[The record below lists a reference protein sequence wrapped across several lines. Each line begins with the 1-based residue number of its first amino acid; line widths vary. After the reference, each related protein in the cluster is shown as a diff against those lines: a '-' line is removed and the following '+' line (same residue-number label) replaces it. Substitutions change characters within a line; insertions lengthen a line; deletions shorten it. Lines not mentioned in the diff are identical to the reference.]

1 MDKIFDIRKA
11 SKEEVTNMINGMLN
25 AKNEWLEMIKKREE
39 ELGLA

>member
-39 ELGLA
+39 ELGLV

>member
-25 AKNEWLEMIKKREE
+25 AKNEWLEMVKKREE
-39 ELGLA
+39 ELGLV